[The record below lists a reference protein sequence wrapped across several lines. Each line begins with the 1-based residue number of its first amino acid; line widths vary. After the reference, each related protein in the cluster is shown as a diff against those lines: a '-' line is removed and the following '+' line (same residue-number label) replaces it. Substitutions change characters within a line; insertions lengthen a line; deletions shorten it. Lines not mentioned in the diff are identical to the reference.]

1 MVFLIGVLYALV
13 SGLTTVFVVPLM
25 IQADSGVL
33 AAWRRLWGSIKTAW
47 KQYLAYV
54 VIAFLLTVAA
64 GIIASIV
71 VGIVAIVLLIPILI
85 VAAITHVTVSL
96 SSTVGI
102 AVLVALALLFGL
114 SMLVIWTLAQ
124 GPRRDVSRY
133 YALLV
138 LGDIEETFHILSDRQ
153 LSKSHERRI
162 VDVGFCRP
170 WRSRAIRA
178 RVDRRRR
185 ACDLFR
191 ADPSGDTRLAVLS
204 YPTLMLVAA
213 ANSTIFL
220 VIFVTLGTVT
230 APRTG
235 LHSHVFAWAS
245 GGTPDWDAFRRSL
258 PLAVGLGAVLFVL
271 VTVLDVVFARLQD
284 SSQSNPSGRRRRSGP
299 ARVDSDATALRRNHG
314 DPTPVGR
321 HGPIAFVCWGFE
333 TGSGAHEDAARSG
346 DVGGDR
352 RQRGRVRRRPPA
364 RAGVDVRSHD
374 RADHPNRP
382 AERDRRRGARLAVL
396 AAIAGDGDGRTRRL
410 SHRSCH
416 GFHGRDAVLLGG
428 LSRVR

>member
-1 MVFLIGVLYALV
+1 MNDESSTWGSAARGAVALFVLGLIGV
-13 SGLTTVFVVPLM
+13 
-25 IQADSGVL
+25 
-33 AAWRRLWGSIKTAW
+33 
-47 KQYLAYV
+47 
-54 VIAFLLTVAA
+54 
-64 GIIASIV
+64 
-71 VGIVAIVLLIPILI
+71 
-85 VAAITHVTVSL
+85 
-96 SSTVGI
+96 
-102 AVLVALALLFGL
+102 VALAIY
-114 SMLVIWTLAQ
+114 SVPTL
-124 GPRRDVSRY
+124 
-133 YALLV
+133 
-138 LGDIEETFHILSDRQ
+138 
-153 LSKSHERRI
+153 
-162 VDVGFCRP
+162 
-170 WRSRAIRA
+170 RAI
-178 RVDRRRR
+178 
-185 ACDLFR
+185 
-191 ADPSGDTRLAVLS
+191 PELAVLS

-271 VTVLDVVFARLQD
+271 VTVLDVVFAPFTGLESVEPVGEAAALQD
-284 SSQSNPSGRRRRSGP
+284 LLASIPMRLLYGGI
-299 ARVDSDATALRRNHG
+299 TEEIL
-314 DPTPVGR
+314 PVGR
-321 HGPIAFVCWGFE
+321 HGPDRIRLLGA
-333 TGSGAHEDAARSG
+333 SKPDPGAHEDAARSG

>member
-1 MVFLIGVLYALV
+1 MTLIVALVAAGILFGGLFALIGAIMEFVLIESLRTGEVTLRRHWRRRWRQGLRLFGFRIAIGLPMIALFAGWLALLIVPILTGRDPAPRHGVPRRIPMVFLIGVLYALV

-124 GPRRDVSRY
+124 VPVVTYLRY

-153 LSKSHERRI
+153 LSRRE
-162 VDVGFCRP
+162 P
-170 WRSRAIRA
+170 
-178 RVDRRRR
+178 
-185 ACDLFR
+185 
-191 ADPSGDTRLAVLS
+191 
-204 YPTLMLVAA
+204 
-213 ANSTIFL
+213 
-220 VIFVTLGTVT
+220 
-230 APRTG
+230 
-235 LHSHVFAWAS
+235 
-245 GGTPDWDAFRRSL
+245 
-258 PLAVGLGAVLFVL
+258 
-271 VTVLDVVFARLQD
+271 
-284 SSQSNPSGRRRRSGP
+284 
-299 ARVDSDATALRRNHG
+299 
-314 DPTPVGR
+314 
-321 HGPIAFVCWGFE
+321 
-333 TGSGAHEDAARSG
+333 
-346 DVGGDR
+346 
-352 RQRGRVRRRPPA
+352 
-364 RAGVDVRSHD
+364 
-374 RADHPNRP
+374 
-382 AERDRRRGARLAVL
+382 
-396 AAIAGDGDGRTRRL
+396 
-410 SHRSCH
+410 
-416 GFHGRDAVLLGG
+416 
-428 LSRVR
+428 